1 MENPAAGEEEQ
12 VAANLQGA
20 SEVGGRIG
28 AQNCRWD
35 EDGLGIIE
43 LRMR

>member
-1 MENPAAGEEEQ
+1 MDNPAAGEVEH

-20 SEVGGRIG
+20 LEMAVRIG

-35 EDGLGIIE
+35 EDGLGVIE